1 MNTDFRA
8 KSAIE
13 ALCASVDAVRGF
25 QFMLRTL
32 LECGGMRD
40 RAEGIAAL
48 LTPHADDIECAA
60 DELLDLLDRAGDL
73 DADRDQKLMELLRCA
88 MLADAGRP
96 AWHDLDTIAARA
108 RVHRSD
114 VARVMF
120 VLTGEDHDGP
130 AYRAWD
136 GDLSD
141 GLPAHVLAGLVWE
154 TLARSDMW
162 GRVSDATGTE
172 LLKLREIV
180 LAMVE
185 CAPKRAANPR
195 PFGDVLDAQA
205 AEGEM
210 RAKVAAQDAQGPSSD
225 ALGAALDRLRRADL
239 GEIAREVNLEEDAV
253 RRVLDR
259 LLSEPMPEAEPA
271 VRNAV

>member
-1 MNTDFRA
+1 M
-8 KSAIE
+8 
-13 ALCASVDAVRGF
+13 AVGPS
-25 QFMLRTL
+25 
-32 LECGGMRD
+32 CGKQTH
-40 RAEGIAAL
+40 IL
-48 LTPHADDIECAA
+48 
-60 DELLDLLDRAGDL
+60 
-73 DADRDQKLMELLRCA
+73 
-88 MLADAGRP
+88 
-96 AWHDLDTIAARA
+96 AARPNPGPPGYCSAHGGSALATRA
-108 RVHRSD
+108 RQLRHGLAAQWR
-114 VARVMF
+114 R
-120 VLTGEDHDGP
+120 LQGTT
-130 AYRAWD
+130 
-136 GDLSD
+136 
-141 GLPAHVLAGLVWE
+141 LPAHVLAGLVWE